1 MLKRFFAAAL
11 LLVVALCAAAETEVL
26 KVDRFQQIRV
36 IGPVNVDCIYK
47 PDSVGYIQV
56 NSPEKNQISWIEAS
70 TKGNKLKIQLRL
82 PDEMRQG
89 LTPIPAGLP
98 SVRIYTNYLT
108 GVSNEGDSIVRVI
121 TSTNVPNFTAMLMGN
136 GYLSI
141 RGIDTEKLSV
151 ELVSGS
157 GTLAIKG
164 RANTESVK
172 LAGVGTIEAD
182 GVEAEEAKVVLVGTG
197 NVGVWAKNKLTIRG
211 TGSGTVYVKGTPEIS
226 KKLALGIKLQPID

>member
-1 MLKRFFAAAL
+1 MLKRFFAVAL
-11 LLVVALCAAAETEVL
+11 TVVAICASAEVQLL

-36 IGPVNVDCIYK
+36 IGPVNVDCVYN
-47 PDSVGYIQV
+47 PDSVGYIKV
-56 NSPEKNQISWIEAS
+56 DAPKKELISWVEAS

-89 LTPIPAGLP
+89 LTPVPEGLP
-98 SVRIYTNYLT
+98 GVKIYTNYLT

-121 TSTNVPNFTAMLMGN
+121 TSTNVPTFSAMLMGN
-136 GYLSI
+136 GYMSV
-141 RGIDTEKLSV
+141 RGIDTEKLKV

-164 RANTESVK
+164 RANFESVK

-182 GVEAEEAKVVLVGTG
+182 GVEAENAKVVLVGTG
-197 NVGVWAKNKLTIRG
+197 NVGVWAKDKLTVSG

-226 KKLALGIKLQPID
+226 KKLALGIKLQPIE